1 MKQAPKIIDG
11 QMVFFED
18 PAIDKLLGMVL
29 ALAGET
35 YVLRDRVRVLE
46 QLLTDGGNLPA
57 GAVDGYVIP
66 TEAEPDWRTDRDAF
80 FDRLLGPLAADL
92 MGPEATLK
100 ADAVV
105 KATAASKAAAS

>member
-1 MKQAPKIIDG
+1 MKQAPRIVDG
-11 QMVFFED
+11 QMVFFDD

-46 QLLTDGGNLPA
+46 RLLTDGGTLPENAAESYVIPA
-57 GAVDGYVIP
+57 GA
-66 TEAEPDWRTDRDAF
+66 EAEWRTDRDAF
-80 FDRLLGPLAADL
+80 FDRLLGPLASDL

-100 ADAVV
+100 ADA
-105 KATAASKAAAS
+105 ALRAAGS